1 MPAPLESLQVFD
13 RLAVGPVRVEPR
25 RLVAPY
31 TITAG
36 GQEHRIDLI
45 YRWEEA
51 VFDPKSSASQNLAS
65 MIAAQVALNYG
76 LFCRQLEFRGPYDLV
91 DRRFLA
97 TMAANTA
104 REIYVKKF
112 LEPNPFLI
120 GDVAELQLEKRDT
133 YLLAD
138 LVFTES
144 DAVKLDPWNTSPT
157 RVAVLSSGGKE
168 SLLCYGLLDE
178 LGQEVHPVFV
188 NESGRHWLTAL
199 NAYRHF
205 KARVPNTA
213 RVWTNSDRVFAWML
227 RRMPFVRQ
235 DFMTIRADEYPVRLW
250 TVAVFLFA
258 ALPLARKRG
267 IGRVVVGDEH
277 DTSVRIQY
285 HGITHYNGL
294 YDQSRFF
301 DRAMTRYYQS
311 KGWGIV
317 QFSPL
322 RQLSELLVEKIL
334 LERYPNLQ
342 RLQTSCHATHVDGD
356 RVRPCGRC
364 EKCRRVVG
372 MLVALGG
379 DPTLCGYTSGQV
391 SACVAGVVSD
401 GVHQE
406 GEGEAHLLS
415 MLWERGLVPPSA
427 EDWERI
433 RTHPAVMKLRF
444 VDNRS
449 PIDDVP
455 KDLRRELYQVL
466 LDHCYRAVRRRDRTW
481 QPYDP
486 LEDSPCAA
494 GAIEH
499 RDAPQA
505 SAGKTRRLD
514 RKEAP
519 CTSSAN

>member
-1 MPAPLESLQVFD
+1 MPAPLESLLVIE

-31 TITAG
+31 TISTG

-51 VFDPKSSASQNLAS
+51 VFDPKCPASHNLAS

-76 LFCRQLEFRGPYDLV
+76 LFCRTLEFHGPLDRT

-97 TMAANTA
+97 AMAVNTA

-120 GDVAELQLEKRDT
+120 GDAANLEPEKRDT

-138 LVFTES
+138 LEFAETEPPE
-144 DAVKLDPWNTSPT
+144 LDPWNTRPS

-178 LGQEVHPVFV
+178 LEREVHPIFV

-205 KARVPNTA
+205 KTAVPNTA
-213 RVWTNSDRVFAWML
+213 RVWTNSDRVFSWML
-227 RRMPFVRQ
+227 RHLPFVRP
-235 DFMTIRADEYPVRLW
+235 DFMTLRADEYPVRLW
-250 TVAVFLFA
+250 TVAVFHFA

-267 IGRVVVGDEH
+267 IGHVVIGDEH
-277 DTSVRIQY
+277 DTSVRMRHQ
-285 HGITHYNGL
+285 GISHYNGL

-301 DRAMTRYYQS
+301 DRALSRYYRA

-322 RQLSELLVEKIL
+322 RQLSELLVEKVL
-334 LERYPNLQ
+334 LERYPDLQ
-342 RLQTSCHATHVDGD
+342 RLQTSCHSTHVEGD
-356 RVRPCGRC
+356 RVLPCGHC

-372 MLVALGG
+372 MLKALGG
-379 DPTLCGYTSGQV
+379 DPTRCGYTPNQID
-391 SACVAGVVSD
+391 ACVSRVISD

-406 GEGEAHLLS
+406 GAGEAHLLS
-415 MLWERGLVPPSA
+415 LLWEQGLVPPSA
-427 EDWERI
+427 ENRGRI
-433 RTHPAVMKLRF
+433 RTHPEIMKLRF
-444 VDNRS
+444 VDKRS
-449 PIDDVP
+449 PIEDVP
-455 KDLRRELYQVL
+455 ESLRNGLYRIL
-466 LDHCYRAVRRRDRTW
+466 LDHCYRAVRLKNRTW

-486 LEDSPCAA
+486 FADSPHVA
-494 GAIEH
+494 GEINN
-499 RDAPQA
+499 RQAPQA
-505 SAGKTRRLD
+505 SAHEKQRSARRGS
-514 RKEAP
+514 P
-519 CTSSAN
+519 CTSSAS